1 MPDVK
6 SIMTQ
11 DPTGKELVEFAKVT
25 ASQLVQDRL
34 TTGQIRNIFTE
45 VRKIEI
51 LWRTDPIK
59 ALRRLNLLKAKM
71 SYQTARSR
79 SVAGLEKVLSDAITE
94 VANASEADRNDRFE
108 RFMQLFE
115 AILAFHKSQGG
126 RA

>member
-1 MPDVK
+1 MSDVK